1 MTLSQSSDDLIGKLS
16 LRTLRAMH
24 TQPKMVLLHDLPPFV
39 SEGRTQCTLFPDNK
53 FPVPFHTDV
62 VIRDRAAEFR
72 EEVEHILNEITLDEW
87 THPALDKI
95 EDALLKGEE

>member
-1 MTLSQSSDDLIGKLS
+1 MSAQLS

-24 TQPKMVLLHDLPPFV
+24 TQPRMPLVHDLPPFV
-39 SEGRTQCTLFPDNK
+39 SEGRLQPRTGI
-53 FPVPFHTDV
+53 

-72 EEVEHILNEITLDEW
+72 EEVEQILNEITLDEW

>member
-1 MTLSQSSDDLIGKLS
+1 MSVQLS

-24 TQPKMVLLHDLPPFV
+24 TQPKMTLAHDLPPFV
-39 SEGRTQCTLFPDNK
+39 GEGRLQRTG
-53 FPVPFHTDV
+53 V

-72 EEVEHILNEITLDEW
+72 EEVEQILNEITLDEW

>member
-1 MTLSQSSDDLIGKLS
+1 MTAQLPLS
-16 LRTLRAMH
+16 TLRAMH
-24 TQPKMVLLHDLPPFV
+24 MGFRKKTTQPRMALLTGGP
-39 SEGRTQCTLFPDNK
+39 LFPDNQLPMR
-53 FPVPFHTDV
+53 FSDLDTGI

-72 EEVEHILNEITLDEW
+72 EEVEQILNEITLDEW